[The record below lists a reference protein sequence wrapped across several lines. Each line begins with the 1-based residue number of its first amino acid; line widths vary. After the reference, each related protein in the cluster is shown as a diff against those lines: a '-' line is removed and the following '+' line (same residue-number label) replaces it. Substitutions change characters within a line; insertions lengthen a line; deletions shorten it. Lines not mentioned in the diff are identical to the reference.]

1 MAKTTITTDHTVLFV
16 VEGFL
21 SQVFTEKAP
30 QEIITVL
37 QKNHG
42 INEKALYLEKGDVIQ
57 DMTQL
62 TALFRKEKKELVDKA
77 SFYFAS
83 PSKGSST
90 ERLLSMVN
98 VAEASEQLT
107 FRDVKAL
114 EDFLLELPYEDYQ
127 SRYATALYS
136 FDNTIIKGT
145 PEVPQE
151 MDTSKIIDFIC
162 HSSFP
167 DEVKLKLQQV
177 YLDREEHVKALC
189 SIYQETLDFLSLHED
204 KWKPHCDRVAEYWTK
219 KQGKD
224 TFYEFICKN
233 FQVIAQM
240 KEHPGGY
247 LLIPSPYLMHFSMSV
262 PDGEESSSKKAV
274 LLIGLLYGEVLQLNE
289 LVSTPKDQLSTEPV
303 VNAMKLLSDSSKFS
317 IMQYLKKNGEAYGI
331 EIAEHL
337 GLTTAT
343 VSHHL
348 GLLLEAD
355 LIQMVQSEQ
364 KDRKI
369 YYRIN
374 ETTLQKYLD
383 YYEAMLL

>member
-1 MAKTTITTDHTVLFV
+1 MAKTTDHTVLFM

-21 SQVFTEKAP
+21 SQVFTEKTP

-136 FDNTIIKGT
+136 FDNTIIN
-145 PEVPQE
+145 
-151 MDTSKIIDFIC
+151 
-162 HSSFP
+162 
-167 DEVKLKLQQV
+167 
-177 YLDREEHVKALC
+177 
-189 SIYQETLDFLSLHED
+189 SL
-204 KWKPHCDRVAEYWTK
+204 
-219 KQGKD
+219 
-224 TFYEFICKN
+224 
-233 FQVIAQM
+233 
-240 KEHPGGY
+240 
-247 LLIPSPYLMHFSMSV
+247 
-262 PDGEESSSKKAV
+262 
-274 LLIGLLYGEVLQLNE
+274 
-289 LVSTPKDQLSTEPV
+289 
-303 VNAMKLLSDSSKFS
+303 
-317 IMQYLKKNGEAYGI
+317 
-331 EIAEHL
+331 
-337 GLTTAT
+337 
-343 VSHHL
+343 
-348 GLLLEAD
+348 
-355 LIQMVQSEQ
+355 
-364 KDRKI
+364 
-369 YYRIN
+369 
-374 ETTLQKYLD
+374 
-383 YYEAMLL
+383 